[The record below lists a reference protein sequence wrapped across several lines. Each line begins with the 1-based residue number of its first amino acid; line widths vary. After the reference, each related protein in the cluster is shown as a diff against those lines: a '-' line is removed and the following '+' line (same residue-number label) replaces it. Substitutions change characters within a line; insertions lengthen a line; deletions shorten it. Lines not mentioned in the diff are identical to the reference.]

1 MIPSEPRPEM
11 AKAVRMLME
20 KYTIDEIAEKICKS
34 RFWIQRL
41 LEEHP

>member
-1 MIPSEPRPEM
+1 MIPSEPRRETPRPE
-11 AKAVRMLME
+11 ME